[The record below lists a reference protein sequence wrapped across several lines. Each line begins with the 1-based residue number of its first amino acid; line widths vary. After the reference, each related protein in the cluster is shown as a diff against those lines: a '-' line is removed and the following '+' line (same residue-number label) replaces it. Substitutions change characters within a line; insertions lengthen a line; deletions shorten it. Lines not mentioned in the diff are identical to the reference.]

1 MKKSISLVMV
11 LAMCLSLCVPTLAA
25 DTSHSMVPESQIQ
38 AEIHS
43 EEDRIFGEVYD
54 QLKAQNALKYLST
67 FEEILRPQIEMSVR
81 AEYNIA
87 TNSITTN
94 SLNLYYWPNGGVTT
108 CISSPGN
115 LSVATTLMNY
125 DDTYN
130 YILSTGGSF
139 TLRDVIQAILGFI
152 PKFGNVFSGI
162 FSMPSTTSL
171 EVSAVLDS
179 SMVMTPSAETFS
191 IASAISLPM
200 VSSPEDTVPTR
211 AMSLVPSTF
220 LACLLISA
228 TAASTALAMNA
239 RVRVEKM
246 EGVKLFVKLCEKM
259 EAVK

>member
-1 MKKSISLVMV
+1 
-11 LAMCLSLCVPTLAA
+11 
-25 DTSHSMVPESQIQ
+25 MVPESQIQ

-162 FSMPSTTSL
+162 FSMTTTVNKAALKSVREAGGYGYVMNIHDPSTLDDTS
-171 EVSAVLDS
+171 VLVGWDNYPYFYADS
-179 SMVMTPSAETFS
+179 S
-191 IASAISLPM
+191 
-200 VSSPEDTVPTR
+200 
-211 AMSLVPSTF
+211 
-220 LACLLISA
+220 A
-228 TAASTALAMNA
+228 TDFHATQ
-239 RVRVEKM
+239 
-246 EGVKLFVKLCEKM
+246 F
-259 EAVK
+259 